1 MSAWSQNQV
10 NELWNYICGVK
21 VVEYMNRDVT
31 EIIMDEADRFFA
43 GQQTAQA
50 AADKIQ
56 SRIDLYISERGK

>member
-1 MSAWSQNQV
+1 
-10 NELWNYICGVK
+10 
-21 VVEYMNRDVT
+21 MNRDVT